1 MPPVQPFLLLPTE
14 KNFKRSQGDT
24 TTLTDIQTSKSNIQ
38 HQLAIIQSFQKPLQ
52 ELTADLQYKT
62 RIYQQSIAGNLQE
75 IKTIQENTLQK
86 TPKIIEIW
94 VKVLIQKNSFELR
107 YQKR

>member
-1 MPPVQPFLLLPTE
+1 MKLSNIIVAVGAASATFLAITNRE
-14 KNFKRSQGDT
+14 KISKEVKETQQL
-24 TTLTDIQTSKSNIQ
+24 LTDIQTSKSNIQ

-75 IKTIQENTLQK
+75 IQTIQEKYASKQP
-86 TPKIIEIW
+86 PK
-94 VKVLIQKNSFELR
+94 F
-107 YQKR
+107 